1 MSEEQKEAYRSLRA
15 RVSTGQNDKKV
26 IAVIACGKNAE
37 KSNISLKLAISL
49 ADIGKQVLFIE
60 EDQQNPVLAE
70 LTEYVDR
77 KAGFSSLLAGKSNIN
92 DVICRTDIPGL
103 CVLYGGKSLNNM
115 PELVE
120 GEYFGKIL
128 NVVKSVYHFVVID
141 TPAPDQ
147 SLEGMSIARRCDEV
161 LLVLE
166 SGKIHSEYAQKMKY
180 QMEKCGCKVAG
191 VILSNSSIRRE

>member
-37 KSNISLKLAISL
+37 KSNISLNLAISL
-49 ADIGKQVLFIE
+49 ADVGRQVLFIE
-60 EDQQNPVLAE
+60 ADQQNPVLAE
-70 LTEYVDR
+70 LTEYADR
-77 KAGFSSLLAGKSNIN
+77 KAGFSGLLSGKSNIN
-92 DVICRTDIPGL
+92 DVICSTDIPGL
-103 CVLYGGKSLNNM
+103 CVLYGGKRLDNM

-147 SLEGMSIARRCDEV
+147 SLEGTSIARRCDEV

-166 SGKIHSEYAQKMKY
+166 SGKVRSEYAQKMKY
-180 QMEKCGCKVAG
+180 QIEKCGCKVAG
-191 VILSNSSIRRE
+191 VILNNSSMRR